1 MAILSCDLQR
11 CCTKV
16 KRCEIC
22 VSSTLNQHTS
32 YFHMAVQSC
41 EVQWG
46 CTRVKPSQ
54 VCVSDESTKQRSPHC
69 HCWLHSAM
77 VNDLQHLGHL
87 SLPPEAAAFVLHV
100 PSCLVQRSLPICIC
114 HSGVARTLKQLFQHH
129 QHHQQHLHGFT
140 AKYFILN
147 LLGGPVS
154 RQEPFRAGRN
164 CFTSSAVHSPCL
176 QQFIYNSKSLEGY
189 CRVDRTHW
197 IHWLWLRWL
206 RPQKA

>member
-1 MAILSCDLQR
+1 
-11 CCTKV
+11 
-16 KRCEIC
+16 
-22 VSSTLNQHTS
+22 
-32 YFHMAVQSC
+32 MAVQSC

-147 LLGGPVS
+147 L
-154 RQEPFRAGRN
+154 RQDPSPDRDHSEPPETA
-164 CFTSSAVHSPCL
+164 SLL
-176 QQFIYNSKSLEGY
+176 QQSIVHAFSSSSTTASL
-189 CRVDRTHW
+189 
-197 IHWLWLRWL
+197 LRDTGE
-206 RPQKA
+206 

>member
-41 EVQWG
+41 EVQRG

-54 VCVSDESTKQRSPHC
+54 VCVSDESTKQRSPPLPLLAAQC
-69 HCWLHSAM
+69 NGERPATSWASFSAASSSSIGFACPQ
-77 VNDLQHLGHL
+77 LPGAKELAHLYL
-87 SLPPEAAAFVLHV
+87 SQWGCEDIEAAFPTSPTSPTASSWFHSKILHLE
-100 PSCLVQRSLPICIC
+100 S
-114 HSGVARTLKQLFQHH
+114 AT
-129 QHHQQHLHGFT
+129 
-140 AKYFILN
+140 
-147 LLGGPVS
+147 GPVS
-154 RQEPFRAGRN
+154 RQGPFRAARN